1 MEKLVVVVVRKGR
14 RYVAF
19 FIQKMVYSADLYV
32 CYYQSRTQNSV
43 KGNRYMS
50 AAENMK
56 RRQKPLLASLW
67 HIELQSIHMIIQA
80 GYSVASATLH
90 TLSTIRPSLRGRQGQ
105 HLAHNFELQTTQF
118 SSDIQSEQTYTTNQ
132 VKLQKVIQV
141 KFYIPTHQ
149 SQESTLCLLHLR
161 LH

>member
-1 MEKLVVVVVRKGR
+1 
-14 RYVAF
+14 
-19 FIQKMVYSADLYV
+19 
-32 CYYQSRTQNSV
+32 
-43 KGNRYMS
+43 MS
-50 AAENMK
+50 AAENKK

-132 VKLQKVIQV
+132 VKLKKSHPSQV
-141 KFYIPTHQ
+141 LHSNT
-149 SQESTLCLLHLR
+149 SVTRVNVMSSTFETTLEWPRFCYSGMLKYSKYQLKTVTAV
-161 LH
+161 

>member
-1 MEKLVVVVVRKGR
+1 MEKLVVVVVRKRR
-14 RYVAF
+14 RYIAF
-19 FIQKMVYSADLYV
+19 FIQKMVYCRSIRMLLSKPHTKLGKRQQVV
-32 CYYQSRTQNSV
+32 CIVT
-43 KGNRYMS
+43 
-50 AAENMK
+50 AENKK

-67 HIELQSIHMIIQA
+67 HIELQSIHMIT
-80 GYSVASATLH
+80 GRLFCCLHYSTH
-90 TLSTIRPSLRGRQGQ
+90 STIIRPSLRGRQGQ

-141 KFYIPTHQ
+141 KFNIPTHQ
-149 SQESTLCLLHLR
+149 SQEPTLCLRHLR

>member
-1 MEKLVVVVVRKGR
+1 MEKLVVIVVRKGR

-50 AAENMK
+50 AAENKK

-67 HIELQSIHMIIQA
+67 HIELQSIHMIT
-80 GYSVASATLH
+80 GRLFCCLHYSTH
-90 TLSTIRPSLRGRQGQ
+90 STIIRPSLRGRQGQ

-141 KFYIPTHQ
+141 KF
-149 SQESTLCLLHLR
+149 
-161 LH
+161 

>member
-19 FIQKMVYSADLYV
+19 FHPKNGVLQIYT
-32 CYYQSRTQNSV
+32 YYQSRTQNSV

-50 AAENMK
+50 TAENMK

-141 KFYIPTHQ
+141 KF
-149 SQESTLCLLHLR
+149 
-161 LH
+161 

>member
-1 MEKLVVVVVRKGR
+1 MEKLVVIVVRKGR

-50 AAENMK
+50 TAENMK

-67 HIELQSIHMIIQA
+67 HIELQSIHMIT
-80 GYSVASATLH
+80 GRLFCCLHYSTHS
-90 TLSTIRPSLRGRQGQ
+90 IRPSLRGRQGQ
-105 HLAHNFELQTTQF
+105 HLAHNLELQTTQF
-118 SSDIQSEQTYTTNQ
+118 RSDIQSEQTYTTNQ
-132 VKLQKVIQV
+132 VKHQKV
-141 KFYIPTHQ
+141 KFSIPTHQ
-149 SQESTLCLLHLR
+149 SQEPTLCLRHLR

>member
-19 FIQKMVYSADLYV
+19 FHPKNGVLQIYT
-32 CYYQSRTQNSV
+32 YYKSRTQNSV

-50 AAENMK
+50 TAENMK
-56 RRQKPLLASLW
+56 RRQKPLLDSLW

-132 VKLQKVIQV
+132 VKL
-141 KFYIPTHQ
+141 
-149 SQESTLCLLHLR
+149 
-161 LH
+161 